1 MTNTFRQ
8 SDTKHPGRWIGILLP
23 LLLTL
28 PIAFAQQDGDA
39 AENDAAA
46 EPAQLSHLPNPEG
59 PRPCCILH
67 PFVTAPDGNTPESG
81 LVMDAKGVLYG
92 TTYVGG
98 TSTLKGQGVV
108 YSLASPSKGKP
119 QIVET
124 ILHDFGRKSATDG
137 ANPASGVTLGSDGE
151 IYGTTEYGGDQDQ
164 GTVYLLKP
172 PASKGK
178 EWTEEVLY
186 SFGADPI
193 NDGANPFGSLLL
205 YKGNLFGTTLIGG
218 NTGCEGTGCGNVFE
232 LSPPVPPSTEWT
244 ETIIHQFSDSD
255 GAMSYSNLIADEKG
269 NLYGTT
275 SMGGASENGVVFELE
290 PPREKGKKWTET
302 VLFSFNGGDGANP
315 ESGLIF
321 DDSGALYG
329 VTFNGG
335 PDDIGVIF
343 KLAPPAKASE
353 KWKETVLYSFI
364 LPIAPPPN
372 HGICYTCANSGANPY
387 GNLAMTKDKVLY
399 GLTVWG
405 GGANDAGAIFQL
417 SPPASPSGKWTETVL
432 HDFTGLATRPAG
444 SDNGDGFNPYSGLLL
459 KDGVLYGTVSSGG
472 PFNYGDVFSFTP

>member
-1 MTNTFRQ
+1 
-8 SDTKHPGRWIGILLP
+8 
-23 LLLTL
+23 
-28 PIAFAQQDGDA
+28 
-39 AENDAAA
+39 
-46 EPAQLSHLPNPEG
+46 
-59 PRPCCILH
+59 
-67 PFVTAPDGNTPESG
+67 
-81 LVMDAKGVLYG
+81 
-92 TTYVGG
+92 
-98 TSTLKGQGVV
+98 
-108 YSLASPSKGKP
+108 
-119 QIVET
+119 
-124 ILHDFGRKSATDG
+124 
-137 ANPASGVTLGSDGE
+137 
-151 IYGTTEYGGDQDQ
+151 
-164 GTVYLLKP
+164 
-172 PASKGK
+172 
-178 EWTEEVLY
+178 VLY